1 MFLTSLQRGW
11 LITRNKISE
20 HKIFPYLH
28 YFIMENVDKID
39 SKFGDGFVSVTNQSY
54 CQTKNKIFMNIF
66 TILGVGFC
74 PPVI

>member
-1 MFLTSLQRGW
+1 
-11 LITRNKISE
+11 
-20 HKIFPYLH
+20 
-28 YFIMENVDKID
+28 MENVDKID
-39 SKFGDGFVSVTNQSY
+39 SKFGDGFVFVTNQSY

>member
-1 MFLTSLQRGW
+1 
-11 LITRNKISE
+11 
-20 HKIFPYLH
+20 
-28 YFIMENVDKID
+28 MENVDKID